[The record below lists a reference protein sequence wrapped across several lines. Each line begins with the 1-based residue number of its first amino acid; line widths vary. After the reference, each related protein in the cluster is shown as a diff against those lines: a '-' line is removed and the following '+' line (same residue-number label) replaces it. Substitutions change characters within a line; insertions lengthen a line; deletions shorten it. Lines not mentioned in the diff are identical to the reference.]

1 MRPASRGAIAIIL
14 IGSLAALLGGCFA
27 PMTTREA
34 QTSAGQRMTKYCN
47 GRCGAVT
54 LSKTQRINN
63 RWLVDFDAPRHKF
76 TVTVEPNGNAS
87 VDIWNK

>member
-1 MRPASRGAIAIIL
+1 MRLSGRGAISII
-14 IGSLAALLGGCFA
+14 SVLALGGCFA

-34 QTSAGQRMTKYCN
+34 QTIASQRMTKYCN
-47 GRCGAVT
+47 ARCGGFT
-54 LSKTQRINN
+54 LAKTQKIKD

-76 TVTVEPNGNAS
+76 TVTVEDNGNAS